1 MILKDTQVAGYDII
15 GDVHGC
21 DRPLVAL
28 LEKLGYR
35 LQQGVYVHP
44 ERQVIFVGDII
55 DRGPGIRRCLHIVR
69 AMVEKGSAHLVMG
82 NHEYNALYAREALEI
97 ALREGI
103 ASADVARHG
112 RLLKLMKATIEQFTG
127 HIKEWN
133 GFLDWFSQLPLFIE
147 GPGFRVVHAC
157 WDQNLIDTYKCMR
170 GALPLGNEFIAAA
183 RHRDSIESQIIDR
196 LTRGTTLALPE
207 GMTVESKDGFIRK
220 FFRAK
225 FWSIEPLTYADVV
238 FQPDPLPYDVQNKP
252 IKGDERLHLVHYD
265 PGAVPVFFGHYWMKG
280 RPEPLQP
287 NIACLDYSAVNYGR
301 LVAYRFS
308 GEQRLVRDNY
318 TWVYVDP

>member
-1 MILKDTQVAGYDII
+1 MILTEQDIAGYDII

-28 LEKLGYR
+28 LEKMGYR
-35 LQQGVYVHP
+35 LQGSVYQHP
-44 ERQVIFVGDII
+44 GRKVIFVGDII

-69 AMVEKGSAHLVMG
+69 AMVEAGSAHLVMG
-82 NHEYNALYAREALEI
+82 NHEYNALYARETLAI

-103 ASADVARHG
+103 QSPAVAAHG

-127 HIKEWN
+127 HTKEWN
-133 GFLDWFSQLPLFIE
+133 GFLDWFARLPLFIE
-147 GPGFRVVHAC
+147 TPGFRVVHAC
-157 WDQNLIDTYKCMR
+157 WDQELIDTYKVLR
-170 GALPLGNEFIAAA
+170 GGEPLGPDFIAAA

-207 GMTVESKDGFIRK
+207 GMTVESNDGFIRRI
-220 FFRAK
+220 FRAK
-225 FWSIEPLTYADVV
+225 FWAIDPLTYADVV
-238 FQPDPLPYDVQNKP
+238 FQPDPLPYEIQHKP
-252 IKGDERLHLVHYD
+252 IKHDERQRLVHYSPD
-265 PGAVPVFFGHYWMKG
+265 AVPVFFGHYWMKG
-280 RPEPLQP
+280 RPEPLQG

-308 GEQRLVRDNY
+308 GETTLNRDNFS
-318 TWVYVDP
+318 WIYVDP